1 MGELSTEWLRSE
13 RAALAR
19 ARGRKRLD
27 VILDS
32 RDPERLVRELPAED
46 LFLAIHDVG
55 LADAAP
61 LVRLATPEQFRAFVD
76 LDTWKEDELDTHQ
89 VLLWLRLAR
98 GEEDEA
104 YRAKLAALDM
114 EVLELLLH
122 SIVRIFDLEEEGEP
136 GDEIEGTVERTPEG
150 RFMLVYPSEGAEY
163 AAAKRVIGD
172 LYAEDPF
179 RAARL
184 LYAVRWELPS
194 ELTESAL
201 RWRNA
206 RLADLGFPSLE
217 EAVSLYAKVD
227 LHAPLPPPG
236 APPEEPPGFFLA
248 SLESGSL
255 FDRAAGLL
263 PDEKRDEL
271 QLHLVGLVN
280 AAMVADRVDPAD
292 VDEVREHARMV
303 RDTLALGLAHLAGDD
318 AGAASAH
325 LAAAALKRIFQ
336 IGFTRTLELQWRA
349 QRLVRALSLRLPGA
363 DGFLPEPPDGE
374 ALAAALRRR
383 PRYFAGL
390 EGRAELRPFATLV
403 DLSRTEA
410 SLDRVEALGQR
421 LAELGLD
428 PARAAAMVVGAWGDA
443 GLARVRFG
451 ELLLTAAARSA
462 AGLPPSFGVEALPAA
477 ALAAAAKAAFQDD
490 GTLAP
495 AFRDDVLASGGPAIR
510 DAATAA
516 LDRLEAELGP
526 QVIAEGVD
534 ALDPR
539 FAAPWIVA
547 P

>member
-19 ARGRKRLD
+19 ARGKKRLD

-32 RDPERLVRELPAED
+32 RDPSRLVRELPAED
-46 LFLAIHDVG
+46 LFLAIHDIG

-76 LDTWKEDELDTHQ
+76 LDAWKENELDTHQ
-89 VLLWLRLAR
+89 MLLWLRLAR
-98 GEEDEA
+98 GEEDED

-114 EVLELLLH
+114 EVVELLLR
-122 SIVRIFDLEEEGEP
+122 SIVQIFDLEEEGEP
-136 GDEIEGTVERTPEG
+136 GDEVEGTIERTPEG

-163 AAAKRVIGD
+163 AAARRVIGD

-179 RAARL
+179 RAGRL
-184 LYAVRWELPS
+184 LYAVRWELTS

-201 RWRNA
+201 RWRDA

-217 EAVSLYAKVD
+217 EAVGLYAKVD

-236 APPEEPPGFFLA
+236 APLEEPPGFFLA
-248 SLESGSL
+248 ALESGSL

-280 AAMVADRVDPAD
+280 AAMVADRVDPAE

-325 LAAAALKRIFQ
+325 LAGAALKRIFQ

-349 QRLVRALSLRLPGA
+349 QRLVRALPLRLPGA
-363 DGFLPEPPDGE
+363 ESFLPEPPDGE
-374 ALAAALRRR
+374 ALAAVLRRR
-383 PRYFAGL
+383 PRYADGL
-390 EGRAELRPFATLV
+390 EVRPFATLA
-403 DLSRTEA
+403 DLDRISA
-410 SLDRVEALGQR
+410 ALDRVEALGNR

-428 PARAAAMVVGAWGDA
+428 PARAAAMVVASWGDA

-451 ELLLTAAARSA
+451 ELLLTAAARAA
-462 AGLPPSFGVEALPAA
+462 AGLPSAFGAEALPAS
-477 ALAAAAKAAFQDD
+477 ALAAAAKAAFRDD
-490 GTLAP
+490 GTVQP
-495 AFRDDVLASGGPAIR
+495 AFRDAALASAGAELRG
-510 DAATAA
+510 AAESA
-516 LDRLEAELGP
+516 LDRLETELGP
-526 QVIAEGVD
+526 QVIAEGTD

>member
-1 MGELSTEWLRSE
+1 MGELSTEWLRAE

-61 LVRLATPEQFRAFVD
+61 LVRLATPEQFRTFVD
-76 LDTWKEDELDTHQ
+76 LDAWKADELDTRQ

-98 GEEDEA
+98 GDDDQA
-104 YRAKLAALDM
+104 YRAKLSALDV
-114 EVLELLLH
+114 EVLELLIR
-122 SIVRIFDLEEEGEP
+122 SIVRIHDLEEDGEP
-136 GDEIEGTVERTPEG
+136 GDEVEGTVERTPEG
-150 RFMLVYPSEGAEY
+150 RFMLVYPSAGAEY
-163 AAAKRVIGD
+163 AAARRLIDD

-194 ELTESAL
+194 ELTETGL

-217 EAVSLYAKVD
+217 EALSLYAKVD

-248 SLESGSL
+248 ALESSSL

-263 PDEKRDEL
+263 ADEKRDEL

-292 VDEVREHARMV
+292 VDGVREHARMV
-303 RDTLALGLAHLAGDD
+303 RDTLSLGLAHLAGDD
-318 AGAASAH
+318 AAAASAH
-325 LAAAALKRIFQ
+325 LAATALKRIFQ

-349 QRLVRALSLRLPGA
+349 QRLVHTLPLRLPGA

-374 ALAAALRRR
+374 ALAAVLRRR
-383 PRYFAGL
+383 PRCFGGP
-390 EGRAELRPFATLV
+390 EGQAEVWPFATLA
-403 DLSRTEA
+403 DLARTSA
-410 SLDRVEALGQR
+410 ALDRVEALGKR
-421 LAELGLD
+421 LAELGLE
-428 PARAAAMVVGAWGDA
+428 PARAAAMVTRAWGDA
-443 GLARVRFG
+443 GLTRVRFG

-462 AGLPPSFGVEALPAA
+462 AGLPPAFGAEALPAA
-477 ALAAAAKAAFQDD
+477 SLATAARAAFGDD
-490 GTLAP
+490 GKLAP
-495 AFRDDVLASGGPAIR
+495 AFRDDVLASAGPAIQGE
-510 DAATAA
+510 AAAA

-526 QVIAEGVD
+526 QVIAEGAD

-539 FAAPWIVA
+539 FAAPWIVIG
-547 P
+547 